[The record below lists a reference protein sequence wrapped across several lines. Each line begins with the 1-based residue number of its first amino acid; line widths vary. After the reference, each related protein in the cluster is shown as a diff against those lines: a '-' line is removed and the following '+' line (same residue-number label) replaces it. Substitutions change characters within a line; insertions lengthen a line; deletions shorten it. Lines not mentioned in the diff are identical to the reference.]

1 MIVDCVRVMC
11 CSQGNDNRV
20 EMTRVKPPKKIWK
33 IPLILPSPRPPK
45 FQRHD
50 NDGHCIDFFCVFDV
64 TFGDAIESDL
74 ACDCGLQ
81 LRVIRAFKS
90 TLEDLEEK
98 RSEHSVHSLRS
109 SRSQSGLRPL
119 SDITYI
125 DDDPL
130 LKAAASQ
137 HHSPGER
144 ELHDRSRPP
153 IAFTSDGLL
162 AVAGGGGGGGGGY
175 GSGGGGGGGGGHHHH
190 QRQQRHSS
198 AEHSN
203 NNNNRAT
210 ERKSA
215 SAGANQSASQ
225 LAPTVNGHHVNQQP
239 TSRSHSNSQFQASHA
254 NDSSLPYLQSTMSP
268 PQLLTPY
275 QAGGAHYQLPPQMP
289 PSSLL
294 PVRYDVLDYDPL
306 PDLPADLPRLVHET
320 SI

>member
-1 MIVDCVRVMC
+1 MCIHFFIVFVV
-11 CSQGNDNRV
+11 
-20 EMTRVKPPKKIWK
+20 I
-33 IPLILPSPRPPK
+33 
-45 FQRHD
+45 
-50 NDGHCIDFFCVFDV
+50 
-64 TFGDAIESDL
+64 GDANETDL

-130 LKAAASQ
+130 LKAASSQ
-137 HHSPGER
+137 HHTPGER

-153 IAFTSDGLL
+153 IALTSDGLL
-162 AVAGGGGGGGGGY
+162 AVAGGGGGGYGGGH
-175 GSGGGGGGGGGHHHH
+175 GSNGGGGGGGGAGHHHH
-190 QRQQRHSS
+190 QRQSRHSSS
-198 AEHSN
+198 AEHA
-203 NNNNRAT
+203 NNNNRST
-210 ERKSA
+210 ERKSG
-215 SAGANQSASQ
+215 SAGSNPNSGGQ
-225 LAPTVNGHHVNQQP
+225 LVPTVNGHHGSQP
-239 TSRSHSNSQFQASHA
+239 ASRSHSNTQFPASHA
-254 NDSSLPYLQSTMSP
+254 NESNTSYFPSLSP

-275 QAGGAHYQLPPQMP
+275 QSSGSHYQLPPQMP
-289 PSSLL
+289 PSGLL
-294 PVRYDVLDYDPL
+294 PVRYDVIDYDPL